1 MGKVMS
7 NQQEKIEAIRRAV
20 ESLKNRLAEIEAGER
35 FATPA
40 EIERIKIGIVNG
52 EILLGM

>member
-1 MGKVMS
+1 MS